1 MSARRRTM
9 ACGVVAGLAA
19 VGIVLTGCSGGG
31 GGTGG
36 TAKLEMQTGLGSA
49 DPTLTVLQDI
59 TKTCTPADTTID
71 LVPMTNTYEA
81 DMKTRMASGD
91 LPDIW
96 STHGWSLP
104 RYSPFLEPLNKQ
116 SWADKFNTALAPA
129 MQNKD
134 GQFFALP
141 ITTDVAGILYNKD
154 TLSKAG
160 VDPST
165 LTTWDAFTKALVTLK
180 DAGVTPLSS
189 SSKDSWMAG
198 NVADFMSSGA
208 FSAADLEKFTKGT
221 FVEGGYTTML
231 DEVQKWAK
239 AGDFNPDFSSITMDE
254 IGRGLGSGDVGFVF
268 VQNSLVS
275 TALEQSPDAK
285 LGFIPIPSF
294 VGDPY
299 FVGGEGTAYGVWN
312 KSPHKKQALAY
323 IDCLAQPDN
332 ISKLAKALGA
342 IPGLTDA
349 TADLGVLQDSYDT
362 LVKPNTYTLE
372 PYFDRVY
379 LPNGMWDTM
388 VTTTGGVISGQSTPA
403 AAVDQMKQQFS
414 SLFGQ

>member
-1 MSARRRTM
+1 V
-9 ACGVVAGLAA
+9 GVVA
-19 VGIVLTGCSGGG
+19 TGCAGGSGGPG
-31 GGTGG
+31 GD
-36 TAKLEMQTGLGSA
+36 AKLEMQTGLGAA
-49 DPTLTVLQDI
+49 DPTLAVLKEV
-59 TKTCTPADTTID
+59 TKTCTPDGTTID

-96 STHGWSLP
+96 STHGWSLL
-104 RYSPFLEPLNKQ
+104 RYSSFLEPLNNQ
-116 SWADKFNTALAPA
+116 AWAKNFNKALAPA

-141 ITTDVAGILYNKD
+141 INTDLAGILYNKD

-165 LTTWDAFTKALVTLK
+165 LKTWDAFTQALATLK
-180 DAGVTPLSS
+180 AKGLTPISS

-198 NVADFMSSGA
+198 NIADFMASGA
-208 FSAADLEKFTKGT
+208 FTEADLEQFTKGT
-221 FVEGGYTTML
+221 FVSDGYTTML
-231 DEVQKWAK
+231 DQVKTWAK
-239 AGDFNPDFSSITMDE
+239 AGDFNADFSSITMDE
-254 IGRGLGSGDVGFVF
+254 IGKGLGKGDVGFVF
-268 VQNSLVS
+268 VQNSLVN
-275 TALEQSPDAK
+275 TALEQNPDAK

-299 FVGGEGTAYGVWN
+299 FVGGEGTAYGVW
-312 KSPHKKQALAY
+312 KDSPHKKEALEY
-323 IDCLAQPDN
+323 IDCLAKPDN

-349 TADLGVLQDSYDT
+349 TADLGVLQDTYDT
-362 LVKPNTYTLE
+362 LVKPNTFALE

-388 VTTTGGVISGQSTPA
+388 VTTTGAVISGQSEPA
-403 AAVDQMKQQFS
+403 AATSQVKQQFA
-414 SLFGQ
+414 SLYGQ